1 MTMSELLEVV
11 IEAAA
16 PPRLPVVDLG
26 LAALDWPAPGLA
38 DRIDAL
44 ERIAL
49 DAA

>member
-1 MTMSELLEVV
+1 MSELLETAV
-11 IEAAA
+11 ETA
-16 PPRLPVVDLG
+16 PPPRAPVVDLG

-44 ERIAL
+44 ERAAL